1 MIVKKFYVHDMK
13 EGMLRIREELG
24 SDAVILQSRKVRGGR
39 GLFKFMRPSQLEIT
53 VAVEEKSINNVKE
66 PETLDRQEFEQR
78 FQEMLAEVR
87 SSINQIALLSARS
100 TEAEPAAP
108 APQAAPTATELS
120 QHMAPAVSAMSPP
133 ELLTPVLPPSAATSP
148 YISAAYASAKSESE
162 LSSSVLP
169 PSAAPHAYS
178 SAAPVTEHATPV
190 LPSLSGA
197 GTGAEPVTET
207 GPGSEPGIAVVTP
220 LPAPEVAPD
229 PASAPGFAQE
239 LASVQTDAPPFTSA
253 PDFTSVPPAP
263 ASAPG
268 HAHESAPPELTSAP
282 GCAHASASA
291 SCLAS
296 APDLGL
302 TPPVPESATSFPS
315 DQAPAAE
322 IKARVKPELE
332 RWQQRL
338 EGQDLDPFLVG
349 ELLGEIAEN
358 LQGEIKL
365 PDKIIN
371 LILRKGLRQRL
382 KTAPEKG
389 AAIQVF
395 VGPTGVGKSTTLAKL
410 AARYALYQGE
420 KVGIITI
427 DHYRIGAI
435 EQMRTYSDITGLPLE
450 VVMSPKELRSA
461 VEKFSGCQRILI
473 DTAGRSSRNLPHIQE
488 LAGYIQKLPP
498 CEIFLVIS
506 ATTKRQDLQLISENF
521 RLLAYNR
528 IIYTK
533 LDETSSY
540 GILLNGSYMTDT
552 PVIYMTNGQSVPD
565 DICLA
570 DIETMSSLI
579 LGEDE

>member
-1 MIVKKFYVHDMK
+1 VQ
-13 EGMLRIREELG
+13 G
-24 SDAVILQSRKVRGGR
+24 
-39 GLFKFMRPSQLEIT
+39 
-53 VAVEEKSINNVKE
+53 
-66 PETLDRQEFEQR
+66 
-78 FQEMLAEVR
+78 
-87 SSINQIALLSARS
+87 IAPPGQGPA
-100 TEAEPAAP
+100 AAPEPAP
-108 APQAAPTATELS
+108 PQE
-120 QHMAPAVSAMSPP
+120 
-133 ELLTPVLPPSAATSP
+133 
-148 YISAAYASAKSESE
+148 
-162 LSSSVLP
+162 
-169 PSAAPHAYS
+169 
-178 SAAPVTEHATPV
+178 
-190 LPSLSGA
+190 
-197 GTGAEPVTET
+197 
-207 GPGSEPGIAVVTP
+207 
-220 LPAPEVAPD
+220 
-229 PASAPGFAQE
+229 
-239 LASVQTDAPPFTSA
+239 
-253 PDFTSVPPAP
+253 SVPPQEPAP
-263 ASAPG
+263 
-268 HAHESAPPELTSAP
+268 
-282 GCAHASASA
+282 
-291 SCLAS
+291 
-296 APDLGL
+296 
-302 TPPVPESATSFPS
+302 TPPP
-315 DQAPAAE
+315 PAAE
-322 IKARVKPELE
+322 AKVKPELE
-332 RWQQRL
+332 RWQRRL
-338 EGQDLDPFLVG
+338 EGHDLHPLLVE
-349 ELLGEIAEN
+349 ELVGEIAEN
-358 LQGEIKL
+358 LQEEVRL
-365 PDKIIN
+365 PDKIIS

-473 DTAGRSSRNLPHIQE
+473 DTAGRSSRNMPHIKE

-521 RLLAYNR
+521 RPLAYNR

-533 LDETSSY
+533 VDETNSY
-540 GILLNGSYMTDT
+540 GILLNGSYLTDM